1 MIKPMVAGL
10 VRDPF
15 DAELSGL
22 NPGRGFMKGLFLW
35 EFVCCFV
42 QRCLQAS
49 RNNKDSAVV
58 RIATFFPH
66 APGQGKTLI
75 SFGLAC
81 LLNHSMF
88 LLWRS
93 FVVITMG
100 SRSLLT
106 VNQRLMVTCGWCT
119 VLLRTVSSASPR
131 RH

>member
-1 MIKPMVAGL
+1 VGDSCAVL
-10 VRDPF
+10 C
-15 DAELSGL
+15 S
-22 NPGRGFMKGLFLW
+22 N
-35 EFVCCFV
+35 VCKLAV
-42 QRCLQAS
+42 I
-49 RNNKDSAVV
+49 NKDSAVV

-66 APGQGKTLI
+66 ARQGKTLI

-81 LLNHSMF
+81 LLNHSVF